1 MSRNK
6 YKEKAMSAVNK
17 LKANIKGKYYEMADI
32 PSVSVRRL
40 SEFIQRHPDT
50 QITKKEL
57 LGNTYTF
64 YRLNANEDFL
74 YMETIN
80 DHILQLDG
88 SSHGKR
94 FVSYRSYRDAHS
106 FNAPMRLT

>member
-32 PSVSVRRL
+32 PSVSVRQL
-40 SEFIQRHPDT
+40 SEFIQQHPDT

-94 FVSYRSYRDAHS
+94 FVSYRSYRDS
-106 FNAPMRLT
+106 QNLNTPMRLT

>member
-17 LKANIKGKYYEMADI
+17 LKSNLKGKLYEMADI
-32 PSVSVRRL
+32 PSVSVKQL
-40 SEFIQRHPDT
+40 SEFIRQHPDT

-64 YRLNANEDFL
+64 YRLNANDDFL

-80 DHILQLDG
+80 ERILQLDG

-94 FVSYRSYRDAHS
+94 FVSYRSYRDS
-106 FNAPMRLT
+106 QNLNTPMRLT

>member
-6 YKEKAMSAVNK
+6 YKEKAMSAVGK
-17 LKANIKGKYYEMADI
+17 LKANLKGKLYEMAEI
-32 PSVSVRRL
+32 PSVSVKQL
-40 SEFIQRHPDT
+40 SEFIQQHPDT

-64 YRLNANEDFL
+64 YRLNANDDFL

-80 DHILQLDG
+80 ERILQLDG

-94 FVSYRSYRDAHS
+94 FVSYRSYRDSH
-106 FNAPMRLT
+106 NLNTPMRIT